1 MKLLKRSGI
10 VIGVL
15 LLILAVVPFFISLD
29 DYVPAIE
36 NEVSA
41 RK

>member
-1 MKLLKRSGI
+1 MKWLKRTGI
-10 VIGVL
+10 VFCVV

-29 DYVPAIE
+29 DYIPAIE
-36 NEVSA
+36 NEVLA